1 MFSKKSHLQSSEE
14 QLDAVCLEMVTC
26 TIKETPEEPRASK
39 CEEISPNVEA
49 NSQEESV
56 PCNNDRSDSS
66 NLSSDQ
72 GRLQLAKS
80 SSFSPAPK
88 QDEKELKINLSSSPH
103 TDKVTC
109 VELTEAEI
117 GRPEDS
123 TNGSPVCRSPDSPTA
138 QLPTGS
144 TSNTTPEMRHTPA
157 SESDRV
163 DSEDP

>member
-1 MFSKKSHLQSSEE
+1 MLKKNLKVKASPSGSPLTCKVAHAEQAEVVIDRLEDSTDTSELVQGTPDSSMAQPQSNADIASLESRLEISKHDGEDTNVSKKSHLQSSKE

-80 SSFSPAPK
+80 STFLLHPNK
-88 QDEKELKINLSSSPH
+88 
-103 TDKVTC
+103 
-109 VELTEAEI
+109 
-117 GRPEDS
+117 
-123 TNGSPVCRSPDSPTA
+123 
-138 QLPTGS
+138 
-144 TSNTTPEMRHTPA
+144 M
-157 SESDRV
+157 
-163 DSEDP
+163 